1 MTCPHKGKW
10 RARIC
15 KAAFDIF
22 IHFQNSANLPNWP
35 KLLSLLMNIYCPV
48 VWTARKAI
56 LNTGGMNKTFLYFTC
71 DSGRLPSGQI
81 SRQGD
86 THNQDWA
93 KAKGQSLEREKVTDI
108 NRHIMIEDILSW
120 SCTSTSTLS
129 TWRRNWLTT
138 PPFHPTTRCINM
150 PMICCWWFH
159 HAWEESLLHH
169 DVLPRLIDAVLCPEG
184 PEMHFIRTWKERCH
198 WAKLCLHRIETNE
211 LEFFRH
217 HVQWS
222 KTEGMPKFQLQITM
236 AQAFVAWVYISIV
249 RFGLDWTFP
258 FWMNFAFSLF
268 FFLSLFKS
276 SCTVV
281 FFWTFQ
287 RFVLRHGF
295 TQ

>member
-22 IHFQNSANLPNWP
+22 NIFRIQRICLIDLNSCHSWWISIA
-35 KLLSLLMNIYCPV
+35 IYCPV

-108 NRHIMIEDILSW
+108 NRHIIIEDILSW
-120 SCTSTSTLS
+120 SWTSTSTLS
-129 TWRRNWLTT
+129 TWRRNWPTT

-198 WAKLCLHRIETNE
+198 WAKPCLHRIETNE

-222 KTEGMPKFQLQITM
+222 KTEGMPKFQLQITV

-249 RFGLDWTFP
+249 WFG
-258 FWMNFAFSLF
+258 
-268 FFLSLFKS
+268 
-276 SCTVV
+276 
-281 FFWTFQ
+281 
-287 RFVLRHGF
+287 
-295 TQ
+295 

>member
-1 MTCPHKGKW
+1 MHYFRSLSRWLVPTRENEE
-10 RARIC
+10 RAFARPLLTFSYIFRIQRIC
-15 KAAFDIF
+15 LIDL
-22 IHFQNSANLPNWP
+22 NSCHSWWISIA
-35 KLLSLLMNIYCPV
+35 IYCPV

-108 NRHIMIEDILSW
+108 NRHIIIEDILSW
-120 SCTSTSTLS
+120 SWTSTSTLS
-129 TWRRNWLTT
+129 TWRRNWFTT

-150 PMICCWWFH
+150 PMICCWCISSHLGGVVAPPWCFAPLDRRGIMSRGPGDAFH
-159 HAWEESLLHH
+159 PDL
-169 DVLPRLIDAVLCPEG
+169 
-184 PEMHFIRTWKERCH
+184 EREVPLGK
-198 WAKLCLHRIETNE
+198 AMPLCLHRIETNE

-249 RFGLDWTFP
+249 WFG
-258 FWMNFAFSLF
+258 
-268 FFLSLFKS
+268 
-276 SCTVV
+276 
-281 FFWTFQ
+281 
-287 RFVLRHGF
+287 
-295 TQ
+295 